1 MSDVLIRFDRVSKK
15 YRLHQGWYFS
25 LRDEAAS
32 LARRIF
38 RGTGAPQDE
47 FWALRDVSFDVR
59 RGETIGLIG
68 ANGAGK
74 STTLKILSR
83 VTVPSAGVVTVAGKV
98 GALIEIGAGFHPEL
112 TGRENVYLNGAIMG
126 MRRRELDTKF
136 DRIVSFADIGRLLD
150 TPIKYY
156 SSGMVVRLGFAV
168 AAHIDP
174 EILLVDEVLAVG
186 DAAFQAKC
194 LNKLAELKEQR
205 RTILL
210 VSHTMPNILQHST
223 RVLWIDHG
231 EIRGFGEPEETV
243 ERYLGSVVVARRV
256 DNDLMSDRGE
266 GDSPIR
272 IQRVRVHKG
281 WQGDGEP
288 LEHGGRAV
296 VEVTYHAAGAVSDP
310 VVSVTFHDVRGQLL
324 GGLTTRLDGVKVDA
338 SRQEGVVRLVLSPVI
353 LTRGAYTVGVAIYD
367 RRIRQCLDMKPNAAT
382 FTVEGPSVASREVSG
397 HVVYPHS
404 WEVDTADGTWDE
416 E

>member
-1 MSDVLIRFDRVSKK
+1 MSDVVIRFDRVSKK

-38 RGTGAPQDE
+38 RGTRMSRDE

-83 VTVPSAGVVTVAGKV
+83 VTVPSSGAVTVRGKV

-126 MRRRELDTKF
+126 MRRKELDAKF
-136 DRIVSFADIGRLLD
+136 ERIVGFAEIGRLLD

-210 VSHTMPNILQHST
+210 VSHTMPSILQHST

-231 EIRGFGEPEETV
+231 EVRAFGDPEGTV
-243 ERYLGSVVVARRV
+243 ETYLGSVVDAPTRDR
-256 DNDLMSDRGE
+256 DTETDRGA
-266 GDSPIR
+266 GSSPIR
-272 IQRVRVHKG
+272 IQKVRLLNG
-281 WQGDGEP
+281 RRDDGGP
-288 LEHGGRAV
+288 LEHGERAV
-296 VEVTYHAAGAVSDP
+296 VEVAYEVTGAVRDP
-310 VVSVTFHDVRGQLL
+310 VVSITFHDVRSYLL
-324 GGLTTRLDGVKVDA
+324 GGLTTRLDGVKLDTA
-338 SRQEGVVRLVLSPVI
+338 HGAGVVRLVLSPVI

-367 RRIRQCLDMKPNAAT
+367 HRIRQCLDMKPNAAT
-382 FTVEGPSVASREVSG
+382 FTVEGPGVASREISG

>member
-1 MSDVLIRFDRVSKK
+1 MSDVVIRFDRVSKK
-15 YRLHQGWYFS
+15 YRLHRGLYNT

-32 LARRIF
+32 LARRIVLGS
-38 RGTGAPQDE
+38 RRSRDE

-74 STTLKILSR
+74 STALKILSR
-83 VTVPSAGVVTVAGKV
+83 VTVPSGGVVTVGGKV

-126 MRRRELDTKF
+126 MRRKELDAKF
-136 DRIVSFADIGRLLD
+136 ERIVSFAEIGQLLD

-156 SSGMVVRLGFAV
+156 SSGMEVRLGFSV

-186 DAAFQAKC
+186 DTAFQAKC

-205 RTILL
+205 RTIVL

-231 EIRGFGEPEETV
+231 ELRAFGDPEETV
-243 ERYLGSVVVARRV
+243 EAYLGSVDVA
-256 DNDLMSDRGE
+256 GA
-266 GDSPIR
+266 GDGKPVASHRIRNSPIR
-272 IQRVRVHKG
+272 IQSVRIHRG
-281 WQGDGEP
+281 RQSDGGP
-288 LEHGGRAV
+288 LEHGERGV
-296 VEVTYHAAGAVSDP
+296 VEVAYEVTGAVSDP
-310 VVSVTFHDVRGQLL
+310 VVSVTFHDVRNHLL
-324 GGLTTRLDGVKVDA
+324 GGLTTRLDGVKVDT
-338 SRQEGVVRLVLSPVI
+338 SRQGGVVRLVLSPVI

-367 RRIRQCLDMKPNAAT
+367 QRIRRCLDLKPNAAT
-382 FTVEGPSVASREVSG
+382 FTVEGPSMASREVSG

-404 WEVDTADGTWDE
+404 WEIDSADGTE
-416 E
+416 EGK

>member
-25 LRDEAAS
+25 LRDEAAA

-38 RGTGAPQDE
+38 RGTGATQDE
-47 FWALRDVSFDVR
+47 FWALKDVSFDVR

-83 VTVPSAGVVTVAGKV
+83 VTVPSAGVMTVNGKV

-126 MRRRELDTKF
+126 MRRKELDAKF

-210 VSHTMPNILQHST
+210 VSHNMPNILQHST

-231 EIRGFGEPEETV
+231 EVRAFGDPEATV
-243 ERYLGSVVVARRV
+243 ERYLGSVAVERTESEAVADRVVGV
-256 DNDLMSDRGE
+256 
-266 GDSPIR
+266 SPIR
-272 IQRVRVHKG
+272 IHRVRIYKG
-281 WQGDGEP
+281 SRDDGEP

-296 VEVTYHAAGAVSDP
+296 VEMTYQVVEAVSDP
-310 VVSVTFHDVRGQLL
+310 VVSVTFHDVRGYLL
-324 GGLTTRLDGVKVDA
+324 GGLTTRLDGVKVDG
-338 SRQEGVVRLVLSPVI
+338 SRQGGVIRLVLSPVI

-367 RRIRQCLDMKPNAAT
+367 QRIRQCLDMKANAAT
-382 FTVEGPSVASREVSG
+382 FTVEGPGVASREVSG

-404 WEVDTADGTWDE
+404 WEVDSADETWDQE
-416 E
+416 

>member
-1 MSDVLIRFDRVSKK
+1 
-15 YRLHQGWYFS
+15 
-25 LRDEAAS
+25 
-32 LARRIF
+32 
-38 RGTGAPQDE
+38 
-47 FWALRDVSFDVR
+47 
-59 RGETIGLIG
+59 
-68 ANGAGK
+68 
-74 STTLKILSR
+74 
-83 VTVPSAGVVTVAGKV
+83 VVTVGAKI

-126 MRRRELDTKF
+126 MRRKELDAKF
-136 DRIVSFADIGRLLD
+136 ERIVSFADIGRLLD

-205 RTILL
+205 RTIIL

-231 EIRGFGEPEETV
+231 EVRAFGDPEGTV
-243 ERYLGSVVVARRV
+243 EAYLGSVAVAPTG
-256 DNDLMSDRGE
+256 DGHTLTDRSV

-272 IQRVRVHKG
+272 IQGVRIHR
-281 WQGDGEP
+281 DGRDDGGP
-288 LEHGGRAV
+288 LEHGERAI
-296 VEVTYHAAGAVSDP
+296 VEVAYEVTGPVSDP
-310 VVSVTFHDVRGQLL
+310 VVSVTFNDVRSYLL
-324 GGLTTRLDGVKVDA
+324 GGLTTRLDGVKVDT
-338 SRQEGVVRLVLSPVI
+338 SRQGGIVRLVLSPVI

-367 RRIRQCLDMKPNAAT
+367 QRIRRCLDVKPNAAT
-382 FTVEGPSVASREVSG
+382 FTVEGPGVASREVSG

-404 WEVDTADGTWDE
+404 WEIDSAEGQWE
-416 E
+416 RE

>member
-1 MSDVLIRFDRVSKK
+1 MGDVVIRFDRVSKK

-25 LRDEAAS
+25 LRDEVAT
-32 LARRIF
+32 LARRLVL
-38 RGTGAPQDE
+38 GARVPRDE

-68 ANGAGK
+68 PNGAGK

-83 VTVPSAGVVTVAGKV
+83 VTVPTSGVVTVGAKI

-126 MRRRELDTKF
+126 MRRKELDAKF
-136 DRIVSFADIGRLLD
+136 ERIVSFADIGRLLD

-194 LNKLAELKEQR
+194 LNKMAELKEQR
-205 RTILL
+205 RTIIL

-223 RVLWIDHG
+223 RVLWIDRG
-231 EIRGFGEPEETV
+231 EIRAFGDPEGTV
-243 ERYLGSVVVARRV
+243 ERYLGSVAVAPV
-256 DNDLMSDRGE
+256 GDGETVTDRSV

-272 IQRVRVHKG
+272 IRNVRIRG
-281 WQGDGEP
+281 SRDDGGP
-288 LEHGGRAV
+288 LEHGERAV
-296 VEVTYHAAGAVSDP
+296 VQVAYEVTGAVSDP
-310 VVSVTFHDVRGQLL
+310 VVSVTFHDVRSHLL

-338 SRQEGVVRLVLSPVI
+338 SRPGGVVRLVLSPLI

-367 RRIRQCLDMKPNAAT
+367 QRIRRCLDVRPNAAT

-404 WEVDTADGTWDE
+404 WEIDSADGASE
-416 E
+416 GK

>member
-1 MSDVLIRFDRVSKK
+1 VSEILIRFDRVSKK
-15 YRLHQGWYFS
+15 YRLHQGFYFS
-25 LRDEAAS
+25 LRDEAAT

-38 RGTGAPQDE
+38 LGARPPRDE

-59 RGETIGLIG
+59 QGETIGLIG

-83 VTVPSAGVVTVAGKV
+83 VTVPSSGVVTVGAKI

-126 MRRRELDTKF
+126 MRRKELDAKF
-136 DRIVSFADIGRLLD
+136 ERIVSFADIGRLLD

-194 LNKLAELKEQR
+194 LNKLAELKEQQ
-205 RTILL
+205 RTIIL
-210 VSHTMPNILQHST
+210 VSHTMPNILHHST

-231 EIRGFGEPEETV
+231 EVRAFGDPEGTV
-243 ERYLGSVVVARRV
+243 ERYLGSVAVAPV
-256 DNDLMSDRGE
+256 GDGETVTDRSV

-272 IQRVRVHKG
+272 IRNVRIHG
-281 WQGDGEP
+281 WRDDGGP
-288 LEHGGRAV
+288 LEHGERAV
-296 VEVTYHAAGAVSDP
+296 LQVAYEVTGAVSDP
-310 VVSVTFHDVRGQLL
+310 VVSVTFHDVRSYLL
-324 GGLTTRLDGVKVDA
+324 GGLTTRLDGVKVDT
-338 SRQEGVVRLVLSPVI
+338 SKPGGVVRLVLSPLI
-353 LTRGAYTVGVAIYD
+353 LTRGAYTVGVALYD
-367 RRIRQCLDMKPNAAT
+367 RRIQRCLDVKPNAAT
-382 FTVEGPSVASREVSG
+382 FTVEGPSVASREVAG

-404 WEVDTADGTWDE
+404 WEIDTTDGASE
-416 E
+416 GK

>member
-1 MSDVLIRFDRVSKK
+1 MGDVVIRFDRVSKK

-25 LRDEAAS
+25 LRDEVAT
-32 LARRIF
+32 LARRLVL
-38 RGTGAPQDE
+38 GARAPRDE

-68 ANGAGK
+68 SNGAGK

-83 VTVPSAGVVTVAGKV
+83 VTVPSSGVVTVGAKI

-126 MRRRELDTKF
+126 MRRKELDAKF
-136 DRIVSFADIGRLLD
+136 ERIVSFADIGRLLD

-156 SSGMVVRLGFAV
+156 SSGMLVRLGFAV

-194 LNKLAELKEQR
+194 LNKMAELKEQR
-205 RTILL
+205 RTIIL

-223 RVLWIDHG
+223 RVLWIDRG
-231 EIRGFGEPEETV
+231 EIRAFGDPEGTV
-243 ERYLGSVVVARRV
+243 ERYLGSVAVAPV
-256 DNDLMSDRGE
+256 GDGETVTDRSV

-272 IQRVRVHKG
+272 IRNVRIHG
-281 WQGDGEP
+281 WRDDGGP
-288 LEHGGRAV
+288 LEHGERAV
-296 VEVTYHAAGAVSDP
+296 LQVAYEVTGAVSDP
-310 VVSVTFHDVRGQLL
+310 VVSVTFHDVRSYLL

-338 SRQEGVVRLVLSPVI
+338 SKPGGVVRLVLSPLI

-367 RRIRQCLDMKPNAAT
+367 RRIRRCLDVKPHAAT

-404 WEVDTADGTWDE
+404 WEIDSADGEWE
-416 E
+416 GK

>member
-1 MSDVLIRFDRVSKK
+1 MSDVVIRFDRVSKK

-25 LRDEAAS
+25 LRDEAAA

-38 RGTGAPQDE
+38 RGTGATRDE
-47 FWALRDVSFDVR
+47 FWALKDVSFDVR

-68 ANGAGK
+68 SNGAGK

-83 VTVPSAGVVTVAGKV
+83 VTVPSSGVMTVNGKV

-126 MRRRELDTKF
+126 MRRKELDAKF
-136 DRIVSFADIGRLLD
+136 DRIVSFADIGRMLD

-156 SSGMVVRLGFAV
+156 SSGMVVRLGFSV

-186 DAAFQAKC
+186 DAAFQVKC

-231 EIRGFGEPEETV
+231 EVRAFGDPEATV
-243 ERYLGSVVVARRV
+243 ERYLGSVAVPRRDGDAV
-256 DNDLMSDRGE
+256 SDRGV

-272 IQRVRVHKG
+272 IQRVRIYKG
-281 WQGDGEP
+281 WRDDGEP

-296 VEVTYHAAGAVSDP
+296 VEMAYQVAEAVSDP

-324 GGLTTRLDGVKVDA
+324 GGLTTRLDGVKVDTN
-338 SRQEGVVRLVLSPVI
+338 RQGGVIRLILSPVI

-367 RRIRQCLDMKPNAAT
+367 QRIRQCLDTKANAAT
-382 FTVEGPSVASREVSG
+382 FTVEGPGVASREVSG

-404 WEVDTADGTWDE
+404 WEVDTADGAWDQE
-416 E
+416 